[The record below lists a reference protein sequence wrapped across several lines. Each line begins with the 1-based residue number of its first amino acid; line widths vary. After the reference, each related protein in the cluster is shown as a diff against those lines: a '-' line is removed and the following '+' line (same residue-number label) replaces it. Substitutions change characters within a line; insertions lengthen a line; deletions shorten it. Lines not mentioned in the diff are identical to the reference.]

1 MELYQR
7 NRIHTCVLYCGDV
20 GNNKATSIYCIRP
33 VFAMAVN
40 IGFFSSS
47 IWVELFNYFFL
58 FLKYCEER

>member
-40 IGFFSSS
+40 IGFL
-47 IWVELFNYFFL
+47 VALYG
-58 FLKYCEER
+58 